1 MTQTAPLTWKI
12 GRRDAGSPAR
22 RIRPALLYGVPLLNV
37 AVLVALCAA
46 VSGHVVTAPS
56 LPFALP
62 AAEFASG
69 APAAFSATF
78 VAPSD
83 GTQPLLFFDGIR
95 YRLADDAECLALR
108 NALAASR
115 RSFGWDAITLF
126 ADGRVSHADVMRFAA
141 EARRAGAATVNV
153 AVAAAPAAEGAAP
166 RVPSSFGLSFQPAEV
181 TP

>member
-1 MTQTAPLTWKI
+1 MTQVAPLVWTI
-12 GRRDAGSPAR
+12 RRNGDSPAR
-22 RIRPALLYGVPLLNV
+22 RIRHSLLYGVPLLNA
-37 AVLVALCAA
+37 AVLIVLCAA
-46 VSGHVVTAPS
+46 VSGRVVTAPS

-69 APAAFSATF
+69 APAPFSATL

-108 NALAASR
+108 DALAASR
-115 RSFGWDAITLF
+115 RRFGWEALTLF
-126 ADGRVSHADVMRFAA
+126 ADGRVAHADVMRFVA
-141 EARRAGAATVNV
+141 EARRAGADTVHV